1 MLARQTPTN
10 PDPKSNWSAED
21 DVGCSFA
28 GGKTDMLLPPYANGA
43 VASLADADQ
52 A

>member
-10 PDPKSNWSAED
+10 PDPKSNCSAED
-21 DVGCSFA
+21 EVGCSFA
-28 GGKTDMLLPPYANGA
+28 GGKTDMLRPPHADGS
-43 VASLADADQ
+43 VASSADADQ